1 MFIVDKTAIWIDET
15 YSKIIELS
23 FCWINSY
30 TLRANWEPGDRH
42 NTYISNN
49 DCHFNSQRSKLYLYF
64 LKLYSIQYHYFSGVC
79 KSFEN

>member
-1 MFIVDKTAIWIDET
+1 MFIVDKTAIWIDEKT

-30 TLRANWEPGDRH
+30 ILRANWEPGDRH

-49 DCHFNSQRSKLYLYF
+49 DCHFNSKRSKLYFSF
-64 LKLYSIQYHYFSGVC
+64 LKSYNIKLHYYIWT
-79 KSFEN
+79 SFVN